1 MDDEELEDEE
11 VAKRAAAIGID
22 HPIVKYFECRI
33 EQEIMIGEEEV
44 TYANILVI
52 INDMFLHTGAYKGQT
67 LDKTRRT
74 FETRIRK
81 KANKTAIKHT
91 FF

>member
-11 VAKRAAAIGID
+11 VAKRAAAIDID
-22 HPIVKYFECRI
+22 HPIVNHFECRI
-33 EQEIMIGEEEV
+33 EQEITIGEEEV
-44 TYANILVI
+44 DFANILVI
-52 INDMFLHTGAYKGQT
+52 FNDMFLYLGAYKGQT

>member
-1 MDDEELEDEE
+1 MSH
-11 VAKRAAAIGID
+11 RARNHDRRGGGD
-22 HPIVKYFECRI
+22 F
-33 EQEIMIGEEEV
+33 
-44 TYANILVI
+44 ANIFVL